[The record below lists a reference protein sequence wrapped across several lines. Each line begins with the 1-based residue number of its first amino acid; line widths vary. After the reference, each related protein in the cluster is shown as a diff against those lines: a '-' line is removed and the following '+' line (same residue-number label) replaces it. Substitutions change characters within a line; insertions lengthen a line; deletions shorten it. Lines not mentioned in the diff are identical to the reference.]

1 MIAFTEEILAMRAR
15 YVGLLNT
22 KTVPWIIII
31 QFIIKLYNYNIL

>member
-22 KTVPWIIII
+22 KTVP
-31 QFIIKLYNYNIL
+31 